1 MPEKL
6 NELFSL
12 LKQNLAYSIYSLGI
26 LEKYNANHFKL
37 NYVIDDYPNFGII
50 ISEFTDKNFLL
61 LSGSSLIISQMLEN
75 IQLPKKNQLLSANID
90 HIQLLKDKYSLSNL
104 SEQQRMLI
112 SKEEFQTYEN
122 SSKYQIKKLSY
133 KDHKIIKN
141 FYYNAGHKI
150 DFDPELIEE
159 GAFFGAFYKNELI
172 ACVCTHLISKKFKCA
187 AVGNV
192 LTIKEYRKQGLASNL
207 TSLVTKDLLNR
218 NCNYV
223 ALSVNIQNSQALRIY
238 EKLGYKIITK
248 NYEGELINKK
258 DLLIKKIFNEFIRG
272 R

>member
-90 HIQLLKDKYSLSNL
+90 HIHNTKKN
-104 SEQQRMLI
+104 R
-112 SKEEFQTYEN
+112 
-122 SSKYQIKKLSY
+122 KLS
-133 KDHKIIKN
+133 
-141 FYYNAGHKI
+141 
-150 DFDPELIEE
+150 
-159 GAFFGAFYKNELI
+159 
-172 ACVCTHLISKKFKCA
+172 
-187 AVGNV
+187 
-192 LTIKEYRKQGLASNL
+192 
-207 TSLVTKDLLNR
+207 
-218 NCNYV
+218 
-223 ALSVNIQNSQALRIY
+223 
-238 EKLGYKIITK
+238 
-248 NYEGELINKK
+248 
-258 DLLIKKIFNEFIRG
+258 
-272 R
+272 